1 MVPWMMISTYDFI
14 ECLTHFPLHLC
25 NLDILPLD
33 IIFEMRFQI
42 LWFDLTIF
50 MEYM

>member
-25 NLDILPLD
+25 SLDILPLD